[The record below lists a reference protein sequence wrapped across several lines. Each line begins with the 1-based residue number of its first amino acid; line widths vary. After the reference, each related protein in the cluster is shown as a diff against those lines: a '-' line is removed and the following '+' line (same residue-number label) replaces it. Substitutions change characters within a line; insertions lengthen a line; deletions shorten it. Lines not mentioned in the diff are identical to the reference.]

1 MSDITTKHYIIN
13 YNDITNIPFIDIDT
27 EKLQVINNKLT
38 TIYADT
44 NLRQGKNID
53 ISLDGFINVANTFI
67 NDNDIN
73 KIYYNGNVGIG
84 TTNPSSLLN
93 IYDSINSSNLL
104 NISENGLILDTN
116 INVVKNNIELGSS
129 TSKINKINCNFINDI
144 DTSFLTED
152 NLTKVIFYTRIDI
165 DGITSGITTTI
176 STTSTNNRDYTREI
190 FINSSNYTNEEIVQV
205 TGELETYSD
214 TQIST
219 ALNNSSN
226 YSEELFTNSSN
237 YNTELF
243 TNSSNYGEEL
253 SINSSNYIDK
263 EITRVSGDVII
274 NAFETNI
281 RTELPE
287 LVITEEI
294 TSLRSETKSVANI
307 IGNYNDASG
316 IILTANNNDNYK
328 SFIIL
333 KSVNSSSSVKIYNYD
348 NDNLLI
354 STNNNDKT
362 EPTVI
367 LNERKMIL
375 GYDTS
380 EYFATPNTEIYN
392 RTNTLEIKGDI
403 NINGN
408 LKKNNETINLNIW
421 STQTNNVNYIGDII
435 FKDSNALTNTS
446 YVNGSLVTVAGDLSS
461 NKQGLIIE
469 KSDRTQRIGI
479 TDCSIKQL
487 GSSTNA
493 KLLITSKGNL
503 PVSIG
508 NETNNT
514 LQIYE
519 NRALVDN
526 KFGVNTGESTLIVPM
541 QVGPGTNT
549 SDATSR
555 SSVAILSG
563 ESSGATELCALSL
576 INSKT
581 VGAVNT
587 ACSIG
592 FNLSR
597 EWDPSV
603 KINAICTNATTQ
615 ASDLIFSTHNGTSLT
630 EKMRFLANGNIGIGI
645 SAPSEKLH
653 INGNFI
659 ITGIQYVNGG
669 DLYARTNNKLQVGAL
684 NIGSTDKN
692 YGGGNMWNSN
702 TAGLLL
708 ECLNNTEIAV
718 HDNGMRISSLMYFE
732 GSTNNRL
739 TIGRDMGY
747 GEISKIIL
755 NGNVGIGTS
764 SPERKLDIRGDNA
777 QIQIYGNSTG
787 DTAGIRISA
796 NNNNENAPLL
806 YLYTGSGSCQ
816 IVSRYNYPI
825 KFYVNNSEK
834 LVISTSGNVGIGT
847 TTPTQKLDI
856 YGGNLVIRT
865 AQDESGEASI
875 YLGTP
880 HTSVPTLYK
889 CAIIAEG
896 QTDHSKSKLNFCLSE
911 GGNTSADA
919 VTLSHSRMCIDH
931 TGNVGIGLGSVT
943 PKQKLSIDGKIA
955 FQGGEF
961 SDGSCGMSYYHGP
974 QSMERPFIL
983 FDSGGSTVIRSV
995 NNNTT
1000 DGIKLQTY
1008 DGTNRIA
1015 IINNGNVGI
1024 GTTNPQSL
1032 LHLAGAGDVILRL
1045 QADTDNSGEGDN
1057 PMIQFIQDNNLL
1069 TGLIGTGNLPTG
1081 GGTNDNAMYL
1091 QHCGGTGIVFLS
1103 GPTQNIQA
1111 TSVERMRITDTGN
1124 VGIGTTSPSY
1134 KLEVNGSFNCTSLT
1148 IDGNNINSLIDIG
1161 TDIFEGNDTKVSIG
1175 TTDKYVNAI
1184 LSINV
1189 GDEGTMLSSPDKS
1202 QFLWRINSSSIWGM
1216 YWSTEGSG
1224 NNYYI
1229 NSDSNPN
1236 QIVFV
1241 GSGVSKAA
1249 IDLNNG
1255 AFWTK
1260 DWYHIQGNGGIK
1272 WQNHGGG
1279 WMMDEST
1286 TIKVHGTKHVKC
1298 TNNLYVD
1305 QKIGIGTYSPSGKLH
1320 IYESSGTVHSS
1331 TNGTMILEHGN
1342 NGGASSIIFKS
1353 KINQGSDY
1361 GYIQYQDSSSVNA
1374 SGEEAKL
1381 IIGTQ
1386 NDHNDDIILLPS
1398 GNVGVGTLG
1407 PSEKLDVSGNIKLT
1421 GDIIKGSTDYI
1432 QHYFSNNSLSITGS
1446 NNTLNTNN
1454 TEVGVHIAKYS
1465 TGNGYID
1472 IRSSDNDGGWIDFS
1486 KTENSDYKT
1495 RIRGYNNPAKLVFY
1509 ADGVTARVVIN
1520 STETNINNKLIC
1532 TNTIETDQIVVKR
1545 VNPLLEIDGLS
1556 NSNPVINIRCNSSVS
1571 SGYKFQVSHTD
1582 DSFTFAKNIP
1592 GGVNSVYTVSSS
1604 RDITFSEDVTV
1615 NKILTVIGN
1624 TSIGGNINVT
1634 GTSNLSNTLTVGT
1647 SNTDTSEK
1655 LLVKGKARIKN
1666 ELLCDND
1673 IVAFYSDER
1682 LKKKL
1687 NSLSNVL
1694 ENLEKID
1701 VFKYE
1706 NSDIANKYFENKLQ
1720 IGLSAQEINKYYP
1733 EVVALA
1739 PFDSIYDEIQNK
1751 YVSKSGENYLTL
1763 KYDRLVV
1770 VSLQGIKELNNKNK
1784 NLENKI
1790 ENLENKIENLENKNL
1805 KLENELEKI
1814 KKYLNI

>member
-1790 ENLENKIENLENKNL
+1790 ENLENKNL

>member
-13 YNDITNIPFIDIDT
+13 YNDITNVPFIDIDT

-44 NLRQGKNID
+44 NLTQGKNID
-53 ISLDGFINVANTFI
+53 ISLDGFINVTNTFI

-116 INVVKNNIELGSS
+116 INVLKNNIELGSS

-205 TGELETYSD
+205 TSELETYSD

-226 YSEELFTNSSN
+226 YSKELFTNSSN

-333 KSVNSSSSVKIYNYD
+333 KSLNSSSSVKIYNYD

-446 YVNGSLVTVAGDLSS
+446 YVNGSLVTIAGDLSS

-487 GSSTNA
+487 GSSANA
-493 KLLITSKGNL
+493 KLSITSKGNL

-519 NRALVDN
+519 NKALVDN
-526 KFGVNTGESTLIVPM
+526 KLGVNTGVTTLIVPL

-549 SDATSR
+549 SSTTSR

-597 EWDPSV
+597 EWGPTV
-603 KINAICTNATTQ
+603 KINAICTNANKS
-615 ASDLIFSTHNGTSLT
+615 SDLIFSTHNGTSLT
-630 EKMRFLANGNIGIGI
+630 EKMRILANGNIGIGI
-645 SAPSEKLH
+645 GIGIGIATPSEKLD
-653 INGNFI
+653 INGNM
-659 ITGIQYVNGG
+659 ITSGIQYVSGG
-669 DLYARTNNKLQVGAL
+669 NLYARNNNKLQVGAL

-692 YGGGNMWNSN
+692 YGGGSNEWNSN

-718 HDNGMRISSLMYFE
+718 HDNGTRISSLMYFE
-732 GSTNNRL
+732 GGSNHRL

-755 NGNVGIGTS
+755 NGNVGIGAS
-764 SPERKLDIRGDNA
+764 SPEKKLDIRGDNA
-777 QIQIYGNSTG
+777 QIQIYGNSTE
-787 DTAGIRISA
+787 DTAGIKISA
-796 NNNNENAPLL
+796 NNNNTNAPLL

-825 KFYVNNSEK
+825 KFYINNSEK

-889 CAIIAEG
+889 CAIIAKG

-955 FQGGEF
+955 FQAGEF
-961 SDGSCGMSYYHGP
+961 SDGSCGMSYYHGT
-974 QSMERPFIL
+974 QSTERPFIL

-995 NNNTT
+995 DNNTT

-1032 LHLAGAGDVILRL
+1032 LHIYSDSDSDLVELLSLERHCDDLSSNANAEGGYISLKVD
-1045 QADTDNSGEGDN
+1045 DDNASLGEVARISWRGDN
-1057 PMIQFIQDNNLL
+1057 ADNEEDLGRLGFWTTKDDSCTEKL
-1069 TGLIGTGNLPTG
+1069 T
-1081 GGTNDNAMYL
+1081 
-1091 QHCGGTGIVFLS
+1091 
-1103 GPTQNIQA
+1103 
-1111 TSVERMRITDTGN
+1111 ITKDGN

-1134 KLEVNGSFNCTSLT
+1134 KLEVNGSFNCTSLR
-1148 IDGNNINSLIDIG
+1148 IGGNDINSVIDIG
-1161 TDIFEGNDTKVSIG
+1161 TNIFEGTDTKVSIG
-1175 TTDKYVNAI
+1175 TTAKYDNAI

-1189 GDEGTMLSSPDKS
+1189 GDEGTMLSSPNKS
-1202 QFLWRINSSSIWGM
+1202 QFLWRINSSSIWGWGM
-1216 YWSTEGSG
+1216 YWSTKGYG

-1255 AFWTK
+1255 AFWSK
-1260 DWYHIQGNGGIK
+1260 DWYHIEGNGGIK

-1320 IYESSGTVHSS
+1320 IYELSGTVHSS

-1353 KINQGSDY
+1353 KVNKGSDY

-1374 SGEEAKL
+1374 GGEEAKL

-1386 NDHNDDIILLPS
+1386 NDNNDDIILLPS
-1398 GNVGVGTLG
+1398 GNVGVGTTG
-1407 PSEKLDVSGNIKLT
+1407 PSEKLDVSGSIKLS
-1421 GDIIKGSTDYI
+1421 GDIIKGSTNYI
-1432 QHYFSNNSLSITGS
+1432 QDYFINNSLSITGTNDS
-1446 NNTLNTNN
+1446 LNTNN
-1454 TEVGVHIAKYS
+1454 TVVGVHIAKYS
-1465 TGNGYID
+1465 TSYGYID
-1472 IRSSDNDGGWIDFS
+1472 IRSSDNNGGWIDFS

-1509 ADGVTARVVIN
+1509 ADGGTERVVIN
-1520 STETNINNKLIC
+1520 SSETIINNKLIC
-1532 TNTIETDQIVVKR
+1532 TDTIETDQIVVKR
-1545 VNPLLEIDGLS
+1545 VNPLLEIDGEQG
-1556 NSNPVINIRCNSSVS
+1556 SNPIINIRFNE
-1571 SGYKFQVSHTD
+1571 SGTTGFKLQVNASD
-1582 DSFTFAKNIP
+1582 DSFTFAKNTS
-1592 GGVNSVYTVSSS
+1592 GGVNPVYTVSSS
-1604 RDITFSEDVTV
+1604 GDITFFEDVTV
-1615 NKILTVIGN
+1615 NKILTVTGN
-1624 TSIGGNINVT
+1624 TSIGGDISVV
-1634 GTSNLSNTLTVGT
+1634 GTTNLSGTLTVGT
-1647 SNTDTSEK
+1647 SNSNTSEI
-1655 LLVKGKARIKN
+1655 LEVKGKARIKN
-1666 ELLCDND
+1666 ELLCEND
-1673 IVAFYSDER
+1673 IVAFANISDKRFKKNISSFDKDDIDIVNR
-1682 LKKKL
+1682 LNPVKFIWK
-1687 NSLSNVL
+1687 
-1694 ENLEKID
+1694 ENLFNSNMANKPDIGFIAQEVKEVIPEAISVCKIEMND
-1701 VFKYE
+1701 IDYNYIKYE
-1706 NSDIANKYFENKLQ
+1706 RIIPYLVNNIKY
-1720 IGLSAQEINKYYP
+1720 
-1733 EVVALA
+1733 
-1739 PFDSIYDEIQNK
+1739 
-1751 YVSKSGENYLTL
+1751 
-1763 KYDRLVV
+1763 
-1770 VSLQGIKELNNKNK
+1770 LNNKNS
-1784 NLENKI
+1784 
-1790 ENLENKIENLENKNL
+1790 NLENKIENLENKNL

-1814 KKYLNI
+1814 KKYLNIQ